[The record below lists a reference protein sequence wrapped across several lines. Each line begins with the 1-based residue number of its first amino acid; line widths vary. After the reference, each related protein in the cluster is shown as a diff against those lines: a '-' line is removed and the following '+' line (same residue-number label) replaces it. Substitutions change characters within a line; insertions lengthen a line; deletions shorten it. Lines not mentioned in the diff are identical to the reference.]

1 MTSLPNRAIE
11 LFQENLELFS
21 ALGDS
26 QRQQIL
32 LLLSDGKR
40 RSVAELTAETK
51 LSRPAVSH
59 HLKILKNAQ
68 LLREHR
74 EGVRRYYQPIFR
86 QHLPRM
92 SALIETLRQLD
103 DKLHKEE

>member
-1 MTSLPNRAIE
+1 MTVLSHRAVT
-11 LFQENLELFS
+11 LFRDNLDLFN

-32 LLLSDGKR
+32 LLLSDGKK
-40 RSVAELTAETK
+40 RSVAELTAETN
-51 LSRPAVSH
+51 LSRPAISH
-59 HLKILKNAQ
+59 HLKVLKNAQ

-86 QHLPRM
+86 DRLPKM
-92 SALIETLRQLD
+92 KALIETLQKLDCQLS
-103 DKLHKEE
+103 ERE

>member
-1 MTSLPNRAIE
+1 MTLLSHRAIK
-11 LFQENLELFS
+11 LFRENLDLFS

-32 LLLSDGKR
+32 LLLSDGKK

-59 HLKILKNAQ
+59 HLKVLKNAQ
-68 LLREHR
+68 LLTEHR
-74 EGVRRYYQPIFR
+74 EGVRRYYRPIFR
-86 QHLPRM
+86 DHLPRM
-92 SALIETLRQLD
+92 SALIETLQQLD
-103 DKLHKEE
+103 CQVSKGK